1 MTKRDSFI
9 KKDLFMNILMWL
21 EDWDGRVPMPAVL
34 KPEPLWTG
42 KQVVNLI
49 IPRVNVRRKAAWS
62 KDHEDQDMTPYDSQ
76 VPILALSLCLCCA
89 EKKLFLS
96 CPCSASPLQMHAGAG
111 HLQMSIVPC
120 IQSAK
125 VELHP

>member
-1 MTKRDSFI
+1 
-9 KKDLFMNILMWL
+9 MNILMWL

-76 VPILALSLCLCCA
+76 VLS
-89 EKKLFLS
+89 FLS
-96 CPCSASPLQMHAGAG
+96 IYLCWQG
-111 HLQMSIVPC
+111 
-120 IQSAK
+120 QS
-125 VELHP
+125 LF

>member
-76 VPILALSLCLCCA
+76 VPLPLSFCLCCQGGSLVDDI
-89 EKKLFLS
+89 KILY
-96 CPCSASPLQMHAGAG
+96 CC
-111 HLQMSIVPC
+111 HL
-120 IQSAK
+120 
-125 VELHP
+125 

>member
-76 VPILALSLCLCCA
+76 VPLSLSFCLCWQGKSSSLVALAQHYPCTCMLVQGIYSLLSLHCFLDA
-89 EKKLFLS
+89 RDLF
-96 CPCSASPLQMHAGAG
+96 H
-111 HLQMSIVPC
+111 V
-120 IQSAK
+120 
-125 VELHP
+125 

>member
-49 IPRVNVRRKAAWS
+49 IPRVNLRRKAAWA
-62 KDHEDQDMTPYDSQ
+62 KDQEDQDMTPWDSQ
-76 VPILALSLCLCCA
+76 VHPS
-89 EKKLFLS
+89 
-96 CPCSASPLQMHAGAG
+96 SASGFMYAPCFTWCVGLFRCVCSNSEMFASMPGHA
-111 HLQMSIVPC
+111 
-120 IQSAK
+120 
-125 VELHP
+125 HPGLT

>member
-76 VPILALSLCLCCA
+76 VLS
-89 EKKLFLS
+89 FLS
-96 CPCSASPLQMHAGAG
+96 IYLCWQG
-111 HLQMSIVPC
+111 
-120 IQSAK
+120 QS
-125 VELHP
+125 LF